1 MVGDERS
8 LFILSSSSL
17 LALGYILS
25 LHSRGDVMTR
35 NAKPPTR
42 NKSPLRD
49 PNAATRVQV
58 ALKLR
63 AQRLTWEEVAKR
75 AGYDSRGSAHH
86 AVMNEL
92 HRCIS
97 ADVEEVRREEL
108 ASLDAAEAEVW
119 PLFLDPKNVYRLYAL
134 DRILKI
140 KEQRARYLGLD
151 QTPEGAIAA
160 NMVIVQE
167 IPQGWLKEPQP

>member
-1 MVGDERS
+1 MTYNRS
-8 LFILSSSSL
+8 
-17 LALGYILS
+17 
-25 LHSRGDVMTR
+25 H
-35 NAKPPTR
+35 NPKPPTR
-42 NKSPLRD
+42 NKIPLRD

-63 AQRLTWEEVAKR
+63 AQRLPWEEVAKR

-86 AVMNEL
+86 AVMHEL
-92 HRCIS
+92 QRCIS

-119 PLFLDPKNVYRLYAL
+119 PMFLDEKNTWRLSAL
-134 DRILKI
+134 DRILAI
-140 KEQRARYLGLD
+140 KERRAKYLGLD

-160 NMVIVQE
+160 NMVVIREVPANYLAPVE
-167 IPQGWLKEPQP
+167 ATKE